1 MLDQEAAHQLSPIRF
16 AEGGADHRE
25 TMAQQAGEVVEHQLA
40 VDREAAILDARR
52 ARLRGRVA
60 HVRGECVQLRLQ
72 RVHATAACSWRT
84 RASSAS
90 NSGNGGKLKSRSSRV
105 GRTPC
110 AR

>member
-1 MLDQEAAHQLSPIRF
+1 MGISIGLVGLGSF
-16 AEGGADHRE
+16 GGAFAPLFKSHPRVDRI
-25 TMAQQAGEVVEHQLA
+25 GVC
-40 VDREAAILDARR
+40 DREAAIVDARR
-52 ARLRGRVA
+52 AGLRGRAA
-60 HVRGECVQLRLQ
+60 HMRGECVQLRLQ
-72 RVHATAACSWRT
+72 RVHANAACSWRT